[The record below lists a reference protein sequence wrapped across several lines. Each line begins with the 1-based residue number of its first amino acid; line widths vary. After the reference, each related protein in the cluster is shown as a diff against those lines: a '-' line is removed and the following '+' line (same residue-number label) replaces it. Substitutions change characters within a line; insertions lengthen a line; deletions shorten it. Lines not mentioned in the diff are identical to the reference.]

1 MSINPVKNGGGVSH
15 LRVGLMLSM
24 LPLLTIRASGDLVP
38 EWVSR
43 VPSGSTLYSGL
54 RGMCVDAAGNTY
66 VVGNAGVSYNV
77 DTLTAKIAPDGAVL
91 WSRTFDGPAQWH
103 DTISDVAFGPDGSVY
118 AVGSTPG
125 AMMFADLLVLKYDP
139 TDGRLIWFSTFDG
152 GFGISDGGLRVAVDR
167 VGNVYAGGSTVGDGG
182 DCLTVKF
189 DSDGNVQWASVW
201 DGPAGAPYS
210 QEAVRGIKIDPSG
223 NVVIIA
229 DGVMNSLHPDYV
241 VIKYD
246 AADGSQ
252 VWMNRWGLNGDET
265 PVDMAIDAAGDIYVT
280 GTAFNSS
287 VQFGTVKFQGSDGQI
302 LWAEYDRTGYR
313 DWASALALD
322 GQGGVYVTGT
332 TDPHGDQSKMM
343 HNFYTVKRDAAS
355 GALLWTHEYGDACLR
370 CYDASSDVIVDRDGH
385 AFVVGTTS
393 SPPYSSDQMLLVLEA
408 ADGHEL
414 DRGLVYSGASEGVS
428 GDILNLDGAQNVLI
442 GGNGSNFN
450 TGEVEMAVVKYA
462 SLGGG
467 VDCDLIQKFTA
478 RCRSGKLVAKVAS
491 SLPVGAELTVT
502 RNGGDERILAIND
515 RGKGKAKWTGQSG
528 SQEVC
533 IAECAD
539 IACPTAPCG

>member
-1 MSINPVKNGGGVSH
+1 MFVINQQSTDGTRRVRCVKT
-15 LRVGLMLSM
+15 LAIGLLLS
-24 LPLLTIRASGDLVP
+24 ASASADLVP
-38 EWVSR
+38 QWVSR

-66 VVGNAGVSYNV
+66 ITGNAGVSYNV
-77 DTLTAKIAPDGAVL
+77 DTLTAKLAPDGAVL
-91 WSRTFDGPAQWH
+91 WTSTFDGPAQWH
-103 DTISDVAFGPDGSVY
+103 DTISDVALGPDGSVY

-139 TDGRLIWFSTFDG
+139 ADGRLVWYSTFDG
-152 GFGISDGGLRVAVDR
+152 GSGISDGGLRVAVDR
-167 VGNVYAGGSTVGDGG
+167 EGNVYAGGSTVGDGG

-189 DSDGNVQWASVW
+189 DSNGNVQWASVW

-210 QEAVRGIKIDPSG
+210 QEAVRGIKVDPEG

-252 VWMNRWGLNGDET
+252 IWMNHWGLNGDET
-265 PVDMAIDAAGDIYVT
+265 PVDMVIDGAGDIYVT
-280 GTAFNSS
+280 GSAFNSS
-287 VQFGTVKFQGSDGQI
+287 VQFGTVKFQGGDGQI

-332 TDPHGDQSKMM
+332 SDPHGDQSKMM
-343 HNFYTVKRDAAS
+343 HNFYTVKRDTAD

-370 CYDASSDVIVDRDGH
+370 CYDASSDVIVDRASH

-393 SPPYSSDQMLLVLEA
+393 SPPYTSDQIMLVLDA
-408 ADGHEL
+408 SNGAEL
-414 DRGLVYSGASEGVS
+414 DRGLVYSGTAEGVS
-428 GDILNLDGAQNVLI
+428 GDILRLDGAANVFT

-450 TGEVEMAVVKYA
+450 TGEVEWAVVKYA

-467 VDCDLIQKFTA
+467 VDCGAIRRLSAKCTDGRLT
-478 RCRSGKLVAKVAS
+478 AKVVS
-491 SLPVGAELTVT
+491 SLPEGTELTLS
-502 RNGGDERILAIND
+502 RNGGDEKTLTINA
-515 RGKGKAKWTGQSG
+515 RGKGKVKWTGQTG
-528 SQEVC
+528 AREVC
-533 IAECAD
+533 IVECGSVPCATAECL
-539 IACPTAPCG
+539 